1 MLPVSALASLV
12 PGRLRGLLFD
22 LDDTLLDHSKLSE
35 AAYSALFRLRE
46 AGFECYA
53 VTGRPAGWAAVI
65 VNQWPIQGA
74 VAENGA
80 IAFHADHAGL
90 HTLDPVPAL
99 ERQARHSA
107 LSTLC
112 TELHRE
118 FPELVAAD
126 DVPLRRT
133 DFTFDIG
140 EHQRVPFERVSAVRR
155 FAEARGASTL
165 SSSVHLHVSFDRT
178 DKASGVVRLIHALQG
193 VDPSAILSRYAF
205 IGDSE
210 NDASC
215 FAAFRHSIG
224 VRNLSGRPTLAPR
237 YLTTRERGAGF
248 VEAAQAL
255 INAGALPDLPAK
267 MLQSRSL

>member
-1 MLPVSALASLV
+1 MLPISALPSLL
-12 PGRLRGLLFD
+12 PNHLRGLLFD
-22 LDDTLLDHSKLSE
+22 LDDTLLDHSRLSE

-53 VTGRPAGWAAVI
+53 VTGRPAGWAAVL
-65 VNQWPIQGA
+65 VRQWPIQGA

-80 IAFHADHAGL
+80 IAFHTDDDGL
-90 HTLDPVPAL
+90 HTLDPELPPERIRRQRAL
-99 ERQARHSA
+99 AA
-107 LSTLC
+107 LIVDLQN
-112 TELHRE
+112 E
-118 FPELVAAD
+118 FPELVPAD

-140 EHQRVPFERVSAVRR
+140 EHQLVPKDRVAALRK

-165 SSSVHLHVSFDRT
+165 ASSVHVHVSFDRA
-178 DKASGVVRLIHALQG
+178 DKASGVVRLIHRLTEL
-193 VDPSAILSRYAF
+193 DPSVIPSRYAF

-224 VRNLSGRPTLAPR
+224 VHNLSGRPTVMPR
-237 YLTTRERGAGF
+237 FITTRERGAGF

-255 INAGALPDLPAK
+255 INAGVGRLP
-267 MLQSRSL
+267 R

>member
-1 MLPVSALASLV
+1 MFAIADLPRLV
-12 PGRLRGLLFD
+12 PSGLRGLLFD

-46 AGFECYA
+46 AGFELYA

-65 VNQWPIQGA
+65 VNQWPINGA
-74 VAENGA
+74 IAENGA
-80 IAFHADHAGL
+80 IAFYADERGL
-90 HTLDPVPAL
+90 HTKDTVPISERERRTLAL
-99 ERQARHSA
+99 AA
-107 LSTLC
+107 LC
-112 TELHRE
+112 AEIRAE

-126 DVPLRRT
+126 DVPLRRC
-133 DFTFDIG
+133 DYTFDIG
-140 EHQRVPFERVSAVRR
+140 EHERVPAARVAQVRR

-165 SSSVHLHVSFDRT
+165 GSSVHLHVSFDRA
-178 DKASGVVRLIHALQG
+178 DKASGAVRLIHSLERQ
-193 VDPSAILSRYAF
+193 DPSAILTRYAF

-224 VRNLSGRPTLAPR
+224 VRNLSGRPSLAPR
-237 YLTTRERGAGF
+237 YITISERGKGF

-255 INAGALPDLPAK
+255 LKAGLFKPP
-267 MLQSRSL
+267 S

>member
-1 MLPVSALASLV
+1 MLPISQLPALV
-12 PGRLRGLLFD
+12 PARLRGLLFD

-80 IAFHADHAGL
+80 IAFFTDQSGL
-90 HTLDPVPAL
+90 HTLDPVPLA
-99 ERQARHSA
+99 ERQKRRAA
-107 LSTLC
+107 LATLC
-112 TELHRE
+112 ADIQQE
-118 FPELVAAD
+118 FPDLVPAD
-126 DVPLRRT
+126 DVPLRLT

-140 EHQRVPFERVSAVRR
+140 EHQRVPPARVALVRR

-165 SSSVHLHVSFDRT
+165 GSSVHLHVSFDRA
-178 DKASGVVRLIHALQG
+178 DKASGAVRLIRALRE

-215 FAAFRHSIG
+215 FAAFRNSIG
-224 VRNLSGRPTLAPR
+224 VRNLSGRPSLAPR
-237 YLTTRERGAGF
+237 YITTSERGAGF

-255 INAGALPDLPAK
+255 INAGVAAGA
-267 MLQSRSL
+267 R

>member
-1 MLPVSALASLV
+1 MLPIRALPSLV
-12 PGRLRGLLFD
+12 PNHLRGLLFD
-22 LDDTLLDHSKLSE
+22 LDDTLLDHSRLSE

-53 VTGRPAGWAAVI
+53 VTGRPAGWAAVL

-80 IAFHADHAGL
+80 IAFFVDEGGL
-90 HTLDPVPAL
+90 RTLDPVPAP
-99 ERQARHSA
+99 ERHRRQQALAA
-107 LSTLC
+107 LC
-112 TELHRE
+112 HEIQNE
-118 FPELVAAD
+118 FPELVPAD
-126 DVPLRRT
+126 DVSLRRT

-140 EHQRVPFERVSAVRR
+140 EHQLVPKDRILALRR

-165 SSSVHLHVSFDRT
+165 ASSVHVHVSFDRA
-178 DKASGVVRLIHALQG
+178 DKASGVVRLIHQLTEL
-193 VDPSAILSRYAF
+193 DPSAILSRYAF

-224 VRNLSGRPTLAPR
+224 VRNLSGRPTVPPR
-237 YLTTRERGAGF
+237 FITTHERGAGF

-255 INAGALPDLPAK
+255 INAGGGRAP
-267 MLQSRSL
+267 R

>member
-1 MLPVSALASLV
+1 MLSISALPNLV
-12 PGRLRGLLFD
+12 SNRLRGLLFD
-22 LDDTLLDHSKLSE
+22 LDDTLLDHSRLSE

-80 IAFHADHAGL
+80 IAFFADPGGL
-90 HTLDPVPAL
+90 KTLDPILAPERRRRQTAL
-99 ERQARHSA
+99 AA
-107 LSTLC
+107 LC
-112 TELHRE
+112 VEIQNE
-118 FPELVAAD
+118 FPELVPAD
-126 DVPLRRT
+126 DVTLRST

-140 EHQRVPFERVSAVRR
+140 EHQLVPKDRVAALRK

-165 SSSVHLHVSFDRT
+165 ASSVHVHVSFDHA
-178 DKASGVVRLIHALQG
+178 DKASGVVRLITALTDL
-193 VDPSAILSRYAF
+193 DPSAILSRYAF

-224 VRNLSGRPTLAPR
+224 VRNLSGRPTIGPR
-237 YLTTRERGAGF
+237 FITTRERGAGF

-255 INAGALPDLPAK
+255 INAGAYQAL
-267 MLQSRSL
+267 R

>member
-1 MLPVSALASLV
+1 MLPIALLPSLL
-12 PGRLRGLLFD
+12 PNQLRGLLFD
-22 LDDTLLDHSKLSE
+22 LDDTLLDHSRLTE
-35 AAYSALFRLRE
+35 GAYSALFRLRE

-74 VAENGA
+74 IAENGA
-80 IAFHADHAGL
+80 IAFFRDDGGL
-90 HTLDPVPAL
+90 CTQDPVAPA
-99 ERQARHSA
+99 ERLRRKQALAA
-107 LSTLC
+107 LC
-112 TELHRE
+112 VEIQDE
-118 FPELVAAD
+118 FPELVPAD

-140 EHQRVPFERVSAVRR
+140 EHHSVPSDRVASLRR

-165 SSSVHLHVSFDRT
+165 ASSVHVHVTFDRA
-178 DKASGVVRLIHALQG
+178 DKASGVVRLIHTLTAL
-193 VDPSAILSRYAF
+193 DPSAILSRYAF

-215 FAAFRHSIG
+215 FAAFRQSIG
-224 VRNLSGRPTLAPR
+224 VRNLSGRPTVAPR
-237 YLTTRERGAGF
+237 FITTRERGAGF

-255 INAGALPDLPAK
+255 INAGVSKALG
-267 MLQSRSL
+267 

>member
-1 MLPVSALASLV
+1 MRPISALPGLV
-12 PGRLRGLLFD
+12 PNHLRGLLFD
-22 LDDTLLDHSKLSE
+22 LDDTLLDHSRLSE

-80 IAFHADHAGL
+80 IAFFSDEGGL
-90 HTLDPVPAL
+90 QTLDPVPAP
-99 ERQARHSA
+99 ERQRRQQA
-107 LSTLC
+107 LAALC
-112 TELHRE
+112 FDIQNE
-118 FPELVAAD
+118 FPELVPAD

-140 EHQRVPFERVSAVRR
+140 EHQLVPKDRVTALRK

-165 SSSVHLHVSFDRT
+165 ASSVHVHVSFDRA
-178 DKASGVVRLIHALQG
+178 DKASGVVRLIHTLAEL
-193 VDPSAILSRYAF
+193 DPSAILSRYAF

-224 VRNLSGRPTLAPR
+224 VRNLSGRPTVGPR
-237 YLTTRERGAGF
+237 FITQRERGAGF

-255 INAGALPDLPAK
+255 INAGVA
-267 MLQSRSL
+267 RSLR

>member
-1 MLPVSALASLV
+1 MLPISTLPSHL
-12 PGRLRGLLFD
+12 PGQLRGLLFD

-35 AAYSALFRLRE
+35 AAYSSLFRLRE

-80 IAFHADHAGL
+80 IAFQASPHGL
-90 HTLDPVPAL
+90 RTLDPVPVEERRA
-99 ERQARHSA
+99 RQAA
-107 LSTLC
+107 LATLC
-112 TELHRE
+112 ADIQNE
-118 FPELVAAD
+118 FPELVPAD

-140 EHQRVPFERVSAVRR
+140 EHQLVPKDRVAQVRQ

-165 SSSVHLHVSFDRT
+165 GSSVHLHVSFDRA
-178 DKASGVVRLIHALQG
+178 DKASGVVRLIHALSG
-193 VDPSAILSRYAF
+193 LDPSAALSRYAF

-224 VRNLSGRPTLAPR
+224 VRNLSGRPSVPPR

-255 INAGALPDLPAK
+255 INAGVFPGP
-267 MLQSRSL
+267 R

>member
-1 MLPVSALASLV
+1 MLPISALPRAV
-12 PGRLRGLLFD
+12 PAALRGILFD
-22 LDDTLLDHSKLSE
+22 LDDTLLDHSQLSE

-53 VTGRPAGWAAVI
+53 VTGRPAGWAAVL

-80 IAFHADHAGL
+80 VAFHVDARGL
-90 HTLDPVPAL
+90 HTHDPIPKL
-99 ERQARHSA
+99 ERLARQRA

-112 TELHRE
+112 AEIQAE

-140 EHQRVPFERVSAVRR
+140 EHQRVPAERVARVRR
-155 FAEARGASTL
+155 FAEARGAATL
-165 SSSVHLHVSFDRT
+165 GSSVHLHVSFDRA
-178 DKASGVVRLIHALQG
+178 DKASGVVRLIHSLQG
-193 VDPSAILSRYAF
+193 VDPTAILSRYAF

-224 VRNLSGRPTLAPR
+224 VQNLSGRPSVPPR
-237 YLTTRERGAGF
+237 YLTTRARGAGF

-255 INAGALPDLPAK
+255 ILAGVA
-267 MLQSRSL
+267 RSDR

>member
-1 MLPVSALASLV
+1 MRPISAL
-12 PGRLRGLLFD
+12 PGLLPNHLRGLLFD
-22 LDDTLLDHSKLSE
+22 LDDTLLDHSRLSE

-53 VTGRPAGWAAVI
+53 VTGRPAGWASVL

-80 IAFHADHAGL
+80 IAFFSDPGGL
-90 HTLDPVPAL
+90 RTLDSVPEP
-99 ERQARHSA
+99 ERQRRQQALAALCLDIRH
-107 LSTLC
+107 
-112 TELHRE
+112 E
-118 FPELVAAD
+118 FPELVPTD

-140 EHQRVPFERVSAVRR
+140 EHQLVSADRVAAVRK

-165 SSSVHLHVSFDRT
+165 ASSVHVHVSFDRV
-178 DKASGVVRLIHALQG
+178 DKASGVVRLIHRLTAL
-193 VDPSAILSRYAF
+193 DSSAILSRYAF

-224 VRNLSGRPTLAPR
+224 VRNLSGRPTVPPR
-237 YLTTRERGAGF
+237 FITQRERGAGF
-248 VEAAQAL
+248 VEAARAL
-255 INAGALPDLPAK
+255 INAGVG
-267 MLQSRSL
+267 QSLR

>member
-1 MLPVSALASLV
+1 MLPINSLPSLV
-12 PGRLRGLLFD
+12 PNRLRGLLFD
-22 LDDTLLDHSKLSE
+22 LDDTLLDHSLLSE

-74 VAENGA
+74 IAENGA
-80 IAFHADHAGL
+80 IAFFKDEDGL
-90 HTLDPVPAL
+90 HTLDPIPTPERLRRQQAL
-99 ERQARHSA
+99 AA
-107 LSTLC
+107 LWL
-112 TELHRE
+112 EIQNE
-118 FPELVAAD
+118 FPELVPSD
-126 DVPLRRT
+126 DLSLRRT
-133 DFTFDIG
+133 DFTIDIG
-140 EHQRVPFERVSAVRR
+140 EHQLVPRDRVAALRR

-165 SSSVHLHVSFDRT
+165 ASSVHVHLSFDRA
-178 DKASGVVRLIHALQG
+178 DKAAGVVRLIHELTEL
-193 VDPSAILSRYAF
+193 DPTAILSRYAF

-224 VRNLSGRPTLAPR
+224 VHNLSGRPTVTPR
-237 YLTTRERGAGF
+237 FITTHDRGKGF

-255 INAGALPDLPAK
+255 ISAGVAPP
-267 MLQSRSL
+267 QR

>member
-1 MLPVSALASLV
+1 MLPISALPSLL
-12 PGRLRGLLFD
+12 PNQLRGLLFD
-22 LDDTLLDHSKLSE
+22 LDDTLLDHSRLSE

-74 VAENGA
+74 LAENGA
-80 IAFHADHAGL
+80 LAFFADEGGL
-90 HTLDPVPAL
+90 RTLDPIPAA
-99 ERQARHSA
+99 ERLRRQQALAA
-107 LSTLC
+107 LCIEIQS
-112 TELHRE
+112 E
-118 FPELVAAD
+118 FPELVPSD
-126 DVPLRRT
+126 DVSLRRT

-140 EHQRVPFERVSAVRR
+140 EHQLVPKERIAALRQ

-165 SSSVHLHVSFDRT
+165 ASSVHVHVSFDRA
-178 DKASGVVRLIHALQG
+178 DKASGVVRLIHTLTEL
-193 VDPSAILSRYAF
+193 DPSAILARYAF

-215 FAAFRHSIG
+215 FAAFRQSIG
-224 VRNLSGRPTLAPR
+224 VRNLSGRPTVGPR
-237 YLTTRERGAGF
+237 FITTRERGAGF

-255 INAGALPDLPAK
+255 INAGVSPAA
-267 MLQSRSL
+267 R

>member
-1 MLPVSALASLV
+1 MLPIDSLSGLV
-12 PGRLRGLLFD
+12 PNHLRGLLFD
-22 LDDTLLDHSKLSE
+22 LDDTLLDHSRLSE

-80 IAFHADHAGL
+80 IAFHTDEDGL
-90 HTLDPVPAL
+90 HTLDPLPAP
-99 ERQARHSA
+99 ERLRRQQALMA
-107 LSTLC
+107 LC
-112 TELHRE
+112 VEIQDE
-118 FPELVAAD
+118 FPELVPSD
-126 DVPLRRT
+126 DVSLRRT

-140 EHQRVPFERVSAVRR
+140 EHQLVPKDRVAALRR

-165 SSSVHLHVSFDRT
+165 ASSVHVHVSFERA
-178 DKASGVVRLIHALQG
+178 DKAAGVVRLIHALTG
-193 VDPSAILSRYAF
+193 TDPSAILSRYAF

-224 VRNLSGRPTLAPR
+224 VRNLSGRPTVSPR
-237 YLTTRERGAGF
+237 FITTYERGKGF

-255 INAGALPDLPAK
+255 INAGAG
-267 MLQSRSL
+267 QSAR

>member
-1 MLPVSALASLV
+1 MLPISALPSLV
-12 PGRLRGLLFD
+12 PNRLRGLLFD
-22 LDDTLLDHSKLSE
+22 LDDTLLDHSRLTE

-80 IAFHADHAGL
+80 IAFFSDEGGL
-90 HTLDPVPAL
+90 QTLDPVPAP
-99 ERQARHSA
+99 ERQRRQQA
-107 LSTLC
+107 LAALC
-112 TELHRE
+112 FDIQNE
-118 FPELVAAD
+118 FPELVPAD

-140 EHQRVPFERVSAVRR
+140 EHQLVPKDRVAQLLR

-165 SSSVHLHVSFDRT
+165 ASSVHVHVSFDRT
-178 DKASGVVRLIHALQG
+178 DKAAGVVRLIHSLSEL
-193 VDPSAILSRYAF
+193 DRTAILSSYAF

-224 VRNLSGRPTLAPR
+224 VRNLSGRPTVAPR
-237 YLTTRERGAGF
+237 FITTRERGAGF

-255 INAGALPDLPAK
+255 INAGACRLP
-267 MLQSRSL
+267 R

>member
-1 MLPVSALASLV
+1 MLPIAQLPVRL
-12 PGRLRGLLFD
+12 PRHLRGLLFD
-22 LDDTLLDHSKLSE
+22 LDDTLLDHSQLSE

-53 VTGRPAGWAAVI
+53 VTGRPAGWAAV
-65 VNQWPIQGA
+65 VAQQWPIKGA

-80 IAFHADHAGL
+80 LAFHYDREGL

-99 ERQARHSA
+99 ERRARLRA
-107 LSTLC
+107 LSDLC
-112 TELHRE
+112 VEIRDE
-118 FPELVAAD
+118 FPELVPAD

-133 DFTFDIG
+133 DFTYDIG
-140 EHQRVPFERVSAVRR
+140 EHQLVPKDRVAALRR

-165 SSSVHLHVSFDRT
+165 ASSVHAHVSFDRA
-178 DKASGVVRLIHALQG
+178 DKASGVVRVIHALSG
-193 VDPSAILSRYAF
+193 LDESVILSRYAF

-210 NDASC
+210 NDQSC

-224 VRNLSGRPTLAPR
+224 VRNLSGRPSVPPR
-237 YLTTRERGAGF
+237 YITTRERGAGF

-255 INAGALPDLPAK
+255 INAGVAQDC
-267 MLQSRSL
+267 R